1 MVGQMPGAGT
11 LASGMSSDDL
21 LRRID
26 QNTTMM
32 FHWIR
37 AGMIVVIVLLILIAL
52 GF

>member
-1 MVGQMPGAGT
+1 MPV
-11 LASGMSSDDL
+11 SDPNEL

-26 QNTTMM
+26 QTNTMM

-37 AGMIVVIVLLILIAL
+37 AGMIVVIVLLVAILL